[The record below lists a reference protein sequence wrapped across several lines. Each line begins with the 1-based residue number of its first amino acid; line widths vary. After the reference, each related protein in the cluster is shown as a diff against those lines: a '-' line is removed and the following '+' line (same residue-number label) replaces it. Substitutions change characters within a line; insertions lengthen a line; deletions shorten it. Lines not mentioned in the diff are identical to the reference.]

1 MEGDLL
7 RLIDGLAFGGEA
19 PASSPDASRERVF
32 RVRALRRTVEEGRAE
47 LPQGIRESLEELTRF
62 WGEDPAFLGEGST
75 SEELEELLREARLL
89 FRAVADRL
97 EESDPAFLEA
107 LRKALTEEGLPLE
120 KEELSR
126 LILEP

>member
-1 MEGDLL
+1 M
-7 RLIDGLAFGGEA
+7 RLVDGLTFGGEA
-19 PASSPDASRERVF
+19 PVSSPDTLRERVF
-32 RVRALRRTVEEGRAE
+32 RVQALRRAVEEGWAE

-62 WGEDPAFLGEGST
+62 WGEDPAFLEEESA

-89 FRAVADRL
+89 FRAAADRL

-107 LRKALTEEGLPLE
+107 LRKALAEESIPLE